1 MSSNRGVDLV
11 KANTHQEFVAII
23 QDLQQREGI
32 DHVALACTEL
42 PLILSDRNSPVPC
55 LDTVEIHVEALIRA
69 VLSS

>member
-32 DHVALACTEL
+32 DRIALARTEL
-42 PLILSDRNSPVPC
+42 PLILSGCNSPVPC
-55 LDTVEIHVEALIRA
+55 LDTVEIHAKALIRT